1 MNNPHQLKVSKRA
14 YQILLG
20 CAFLGSLVACVSNR
34 ITHNE
39 RHALTPDLICPDAR
53 QYRDRVVG
61 DGHCVSLIKRCSGAP
76 DTIDWR
82 PGATVLNADLPAGT
96 IIATFKG
103 DRYPSRRGYHAAIY
117 IEQDERG
124 IWVWDQWVGKP
135 VHRRLI
141 RIRQDGALPSNS
153 AQAYRVV
160 KLR

>member
-1 MNNPHQLKVSKRA
+1 MNNTHRFTASKRI
-14 YQILLG
+14 YQTLLV
-20 CAFLGSLVACVSNR
+20 CAVLGSMAACVASR
-34 ITHNE
+34 SWQTDH
-39 RHALTPDLICPDAR
+39 RALMSDLVCKDAH

-76 DTIDWR
+76 DTVDWR
-82 PGATVLNADLPAGT
+82 PGETVLNADLTPGT

-103 DRYPSRRGYHAAIY
+103 NRYPSRRGYHAAIY

-141 RIRQDGALPSNS
+141 RIRGDDALPSNS